1 MKKIIYTLL
10 VAVMA
15 LSFMGC
21 PTVYE
26 DLKFEE
32 LVPTPAYIMGDMAGE
47 AKAME
52 VNGNVATYP

>member
-26 DLKFEE
+26 DLAPQ
-32 LVPTPAYIMGDMAGE
+32 VYNY
-47 AKAME
+47 
-52 VNGNVATYP
+52 VNMLLN